1 MSDWIDKSVEKQH
14 SELDRCINNARM
26 QRGLGI
32 QKKIADVVICA
43 ECLDP
48 IPKARLAI
56 KPDATHCV
64 ECLAEMEAP

>member
-14 SELDRCINNARM
+14 SELERCINNART
-26 QRGLGI
+26 QRGQCI
-32 QKKIADVVICA
+32 QKKIADVVICS
-43 ECLDP
+43 ECLEP

-64 ECLAEMEAP
+64 DCLAEMEAP

>member
-14 SELDRCINNARM
+14 SELERCINNARTKHG
-26 QRGLGI
+26 QGI

-43 ECLDP
+43 ECLEP
-48 IPKARLAI
+48 IPKPRLAI

>member
-14 SELDRCINNARM
+14 SELERCINNART
-26 QRGLGI
+26 QLGQGI
-32 QKKIADVVICA
+32 QKKIADVVICS

-56 KPDATHCV
+56 KPDAMHCV
-64 ECLAEMEAP
+64 ECQSMLERT